1 MRTERSLYA
10 SSSKS
15 IYIYGAVPPWD
26 SEENP
31 IESWVGW
38 NPLSSRLADF
48 LADDSIIKPYL
59 PVIILEWSGQSSSAV
74 SSPPPPQAKT
84 LLNQQKSLAEW
95 SAGPRSSVDPRPYIC
110 LDKLTFIDES
120 LEYDCLCL
128 QAFPEQEI
136 TSIHDFELHYSRRP
150 KVLVQTAGHVA
161 GATRY
166 YQRKDVTCDPWRPSQ
181 VRGL

>member
-1 MRTERSLYA
+1 MGWVKSTELPA
-10 SSSKS
+10 SWFSGRWLHHQAISTGNYFRM
-15 IYIYGAVPPWD
+15 IG
-26 SEENP
+26 
-31 IESWVGW
+31 
-38 NPLSSRLADF
+38 
-48 LADDSIIKPYL
+48 SIIQRCFFP
-59 PVIILEWSGQSSSAV
+59 
-74 SSPPPPQAKT
+74 PPPPQAKT

-95 SAGPRSSVDPRPYIC
+95 SAGPRSSVDPRPYIRW
-110 LDKLTFIDES
+110 DKLTFIDES
-120 LEYDCLCL
+120 LEYDCVCL